1 MAKAED
7 WIKNKWPHRIR
18 GNDLILEEQEMKL
31 RELRPK
37 PETGEMEEVEVS
49 VGTLRQS
56 CPISHLASLFR
67 EVIEDNLNF
76 PEKRKKR
83 DGLRQ
88 ANVNPDGTVKI
99 PPEIWDRLLK
109 EALG

>member
-1 MAKAED
+1 
-7 WIKNKWPHRIR
+7 
-18 GNDLILEEQEMKL
+18 MKL
-31 RELRPK
+31 KELRPK

-56 CPISHLASLFR
+56 CSITHLAGLFR
-67 EVIEDNLNF
+67 EVIEDDETY
-76 PEKRKKR
+76 PEKKKKR
-83 DGLRQ
+83 DGLKA

>member
-1 MAKAED
+1 
-7 WIKNKWPHRIR
+7 
-18 GNDLILEEQEMKL
+18 
-31 RELRPK
+31 
-37 PETGEMEEVEVS
+37 

-56 CPISHLASLFR
+56 CPITHLAGLFR
-67 EVIEDNLNF
+67 EVIEDDVNF

-83 DGLRQ
+83 DGLKA

>member
-1 MAKAED
+1 MKAED
-7 WIKNKWPHRIR
+7 WIKEKWAPRIR
-18 GNDLILEEQEMKL
+18 ANDVILEEKEVKIKETQISET
-31 RELRPK
+31 
-37 PETGEMEEVEVS
+37 TGEVMEIERT
-49 VGTLRQS
+49 VGVNRQYI
-56 CPISHLASLFR
+56 PIKNLADLFR
-67 EVIEDNLNF
+67 YVIEDDTNY

-83 DGLRQ
+83 DGLKA